1 MEGIFTGKTIEE
13 AVQAAAQSLGSKK
26 IRFYMRFLKSL
37 RRGFSVF

>member
-13 AVQAAAQSLGSKK
+13 AVQAAAQGFGVEE